1 MIRCEMGGCTDMADV
16 VAEYLHIV
24 YGKQYYDF
32 CKSCVNY
39 IREDLGKILKIT
51 PYANKGLRLPL

>member
-1 MIRCEMGGCTDMADV
+1 MADV

-24 YGKQYYDF
+24 YGKQYFDF

-39 IREDLGKILKIT
+39 LREDLGKILKIT
-51 PYANKGLRLPL
+51 PYANKGLLNKN

>member
-1 MIRCEMGGCTDMADV
+1 MAEV

-24 YGKQYYDF
+24 YGKQYFDF

-39 IREDLGKILKIT
+39 IRKDLGKILKIT
-51 PYANKGLRLPL
+51 PYANNKTNERELAK